1 MLPYRHYPPAPYAAS
16 GGSRRAPVRRAVEFC
31 ALRPGRLADVF
42 RRRANDAPDVLDA
55 DQADQ
60 TAADADE
67 AQPVRS
73 SVTPKKAGPTPKR
86 SEAQAH
92 RRTPYQA
99 PTDRKSAA
107 TRDRGERARRA
118 QALQRGEQWAMPPK
132 DRGPVRGLARDYV
145 DSRRG
150 LSEYYLFAAIPLLV
164 LLFLHVANVQLI
176 ADGLVLVI
184 LVVVIGEGYLIG
196 RKIQRLA
203 QERYPGESQK
213 GIKIYSFVR
222 NTQLRR
228 LRIPKPRVAR
238 GQKI

>member
-1 MLPYRHYPPAPYAAS
+1 M
-16 GGSRRAPVRRAVEFC
+16 
-31 ALRPGRLADVF
+31 F
-42 RRRANDAPDVLDA
+42 RRRSSDAPDLLEPEQPA
-55 DQADQ
+55 P
-60 TAADADE
+60 DADE

-73 SVTPKKAGPTPKR
+73 SLTPKKTGPTPKR
-86 SEAQAH
+86 SEAQAN
-92 RRTPYQA
+92 RRSPYQA

-107 TRDRGERARRA
+107 KRDRTDRARKA
-118 QALQRGEQWAMPPK
+118 QAVQRGEQWALPAK

-164 LLFLHVANVQLI
+164 LLFLHKPGVQLI

-184 LVVVIGEGYLIG
+184 LAVVIGEGYFIG
-196 RKIQRLA
+196 RKVLRLA
-203 QERYPGESQK
+203 QQRYPGESVK
-213 GIKIYSFVR
+213 GIKIYAFVR

-238 GQKI
+238 GEKIG

>member
-1 MLPYRHYPPAPYAAS
+1 M
-16 GGSRRAPVRRAVEFC
+16 
-31 ALRPGRLADVF
+31 F
-42 RRRANDAPDVLDA
+42 RRRSSNSADVVDA
-55 DQADQ
+55 DQNAQ
-60 TAADADE
+60 HAPDADE
-67 AQPVRS
+67 DQSVRS
-73 SVTPKKAGPTPKR
+73 SLTPKKAGPTPKR
-86 SEAQAH
+86 SEAQAG
-92 RRTPYQA
+92 RRAPYQA
-99 PTDRKSAA
+99 PADRKSAGQ
-107 TRDRGERARRA
+107 RDRTERARRA

-164 LLFLHVANVQLI
+164 LLFLHVPDVQLI
-176 ADGLVLVI
+176 ADGLVLLI

-203 QERYPGESQK
+203 LERYPGESVK

-238 GQKI
+238 GQKIA